1 MNKKFYEYGRSFE
14 DWNCVL
20 KLEISST
27 ISTCLLTTTGVS
39 ILLSAMQFLCIPNLW
54 SRAVYLSRNPLY
66 SYTFNLN
73 AISSSNWNLI
83 FEYKVNR
90 ITIHIKPSPSA
101 VQYQTFT
108 PVEKASFTLN
118 PHALLLQGFKTA
130 IISSIHMRKEKN
142 VQKYYLFC
150 TCKCKYCNSAFKGFS
165 KDGFFSVKRSL
176 YIWKYIYLPQGV
188 KAA

>member
-20 KLEISST
+20 KLENSST

-39 ILLSAMQFLCIPNLW
+39 ILPSAMQFLCIPNLW
-54 SRAVYLSRNPLY
+54 SRVVYLSRNPLY

-73 AISSSNWNLI
+73 AISSSNWNSI

-108 PVEKASFTLN
+108 PVEKSQFYTELSCTFATG
-118 PHALLLQGFKTA
+118 LQDCNHFFN
-130 IISSIHMRKEKN
+130 SYEERKKCSK
-142 VQKYYLFC
+142 VLSFC

-165 KDGFFSVKRSL
+165 KDGFFLSKEAFTYGNTSICYRV
-176 YIWKYIYLPQGV
+176 
-188 KAA
+188 